1 MPVRPPQGHW
11 GADGLPD
18 TRILPPTCKARAAP
32 QDWGRVDTH
41 PPFPVGMPSRN
52 TVVISLDQ
60 ETNDILNEVG
70 RGARGSNTN
79 VSAWVRRAIVAYAQP
94 IGEAEQL
101 SLLAEARYKQIKT
114 LKTEVKTLILLL
126 DTLKDYDG
134 NTVIGRK
141 ISSLR
146 EAVFDE

>member
-1 MPVRPPQGHW
+1 
-11 GADGLPD
+11 
-18 TRILPPTCKARAAP
+18 
-32 QDWGRVDTH
+32 
-41 PPFPVGMPSRN
+41 MPSRN

>member
-1 MPVRPPQGHW
+1 
-11 GADGLPD
+11 
-18 TRILPPTCKARAAP
+18 
-32 QDWGRVDTH
+32 
-41 PPFPVGMPSRN
+41 MPSRQ

-60 ETNDILNEVG
+60 YTTALLDEVKDKG
-70 RGARGSNTN
+70 QN
-79 VSAWVRRAIVAYAQP
+79 VSAHVRRALVAYAQP
-94 IGEAEQL
+94 IGDAEQL

-126 DTLKDYDG
+126 DTLKDYDA
-134 NTVIGRK
+134 NTVLGRK